1 MFGERK
7 SEAKVISCTK
17 QVVEN
22 MPDMGRA
29 NPLLEA
35 VAIQDKSKSMWM
47 HDTFYIVT
55 FQVDD
60 KMKEFKVNRL
70 VYDRLKEGDKG
81 TLCYS
86 GKNFLSFEKDNTL

>member
-17 QVVEN
+17 EVVEN

-35 VAIQDKSKSMWM
+35 AAIQDESKSMWM
-47 HDTFYIVT
+47 HDTFYRVT
-55 FQVDD
+55 FQVGD
-60 KMKEFKVNRL
+60 KKKEFKVNRL

-81 TLCYS
+81 TLCDS
-86 GKNFLSFEKDNTL
+86 GKNFISFEKDNIL

>member
-7 SEAKVISCTK
+7 SEARIISCTK
-17 QVVEN
+17 EVVEN
-22 MPDMGRA
+22 MPAMGGA

-35 VAIQDKSKSMWM
+35 AAIQDESKSMWM
-47 HDTFYIVT
+47 HDTFYRVT
-55 FQVDD
+55 FQVGD
-60 KMKEFKVNRL
+60 KKKEVKVNRL

-86 GKNFLSFEKDNTL
+86 GKNFISFEKDNIL

>member
-17 QVVEN
+17 EVVEN

-35 VAIQDKSKSMWM
+35 ATIQDKSKSMWM

>member
-17 QVVEN
+17 EVVEN

-35 VAIQDKSKSMWM
+35 AAIQDKSKSMWM

-86 GKNFLSFEKDNTL
+86 GKNFISFEKDNIL

>member
-17 QVVEN
+17 EVVEN

>member
-1 MFGERK
+1 MLGERK

-17 QVVEN
+17 EVVEN

-35 VAIQDKSKSMWM
+35 AAIQDESKSMWM
-47 HDTFYIVT
+47 HDTFYRVT
-55 FQVDD
+55 FQVGD
-60 KMKEFKVNRL
+60 KKKEFKVNRL
-70 VYDRLKEGDKG
+70 VYDRLKKGDKG

-86 GKNFLSFEKDNTL
+86 GKNFISFEKDNIL

>member
-17 QVVEN
+17 EVVEN

-35 VAIQDKSKSMWM
+35 AAIQDKSKSMWM

>member
-7 SEAKVISCTK
+7 SEARIISCTK
-17 QVVEN
+17 EVVEN

-86 GKNFLSFEKDNTL
+86 GKNFISFEKDNIL